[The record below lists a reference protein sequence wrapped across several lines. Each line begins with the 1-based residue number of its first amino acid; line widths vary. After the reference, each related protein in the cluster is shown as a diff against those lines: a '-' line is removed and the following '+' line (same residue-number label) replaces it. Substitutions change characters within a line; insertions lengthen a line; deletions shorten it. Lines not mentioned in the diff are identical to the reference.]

1 MSDANQALARQGAG
15 ALARTLRRQLEFG
28 LSGYADDG
36 AVARAIDALEQAL
49 ATSGPSQVAQA
60 TAAPAPHT
68 QTGPPRRERPAADE
82 RPSPPVP
89 TPDARPERAAAAP
102 PRDAGQVTER
112 MPWMPTSP
120 ATGIVTEPGA
130 AGLTAIREALG
141 DCRRCRLCAER
152 TQIVFGVGDPQ
163 ARLMFIGEA
172 PGADE
177 DEQGEPFVGRAG
189 QLLTRMISAM
199 GYTREQVYV
208 ANVVKC
214 RPPGNRDPEQD
225 EIREC
230 EPFLIRQIDAVQPE
244 VIVTLGRFAF
254 QALTRSKRSI
264 MRSRGT
270 WFEYRG
276 VPAMPTLHPAY
287 LLRNPDAKRDV
298 WADLQQVMA
307 RLSPDAGS

>member
-1 MSDANQALARQGAG
+1 MSDPNHVLARQGAG

-28 LSGYADDG
+28 LTAYVDDG
-36 AVARAIDALEQAL
+36 AVAQAVDALERAL
-49 ATSGPSQVAQA
+49 ADAPPAPSPDQ
-60 TAAPAPHT
+60 TARKAPAPAQTSGEDRAPT
-68 QTGPPRRERPAADE
+68 QTA
-82 RPSPPVP
+82 
-89 TPDARPERAAAAP
+89 TKERAPTRAEAP
-102 PRDAGQVTER
+102 ASTPAHVTER

-130 AGLTAIREALG
+130 AGLAAIREALG
-141 DCRRCRLCAER
+141 DCRRCRLCTDR

-177 DEQGEPFVGRAG
+177 DQQGEPFVGRAG
-189 QLLTRMISAM
+189 QLLTKMISAM
-199 GYTREQVYV
+199 GYTREQVYI

-214 RPPGNRDPEQD
+214 RPPDNRDPEPD

-287 LLRNPDAKRDV
+287 LLRTPDAKRDV
-298 WADLQQVMA
+298 WSDLQQVMA
-307 RLSPDAGS
+307 RLSPEAGS